1 MPMIFNFPKLWTPRR
16 VKQAV
21 STMDITPTFVNILG
35 GEIDPYISMEGRSM
49 GKHLVGL
56 GGHDEVIG
64 EYFGEGVCLRRGP
77 NLQE

>member
-1 MPMIFNFPKLWTPRR
+1 MIFHYPKAWTPKRI
-16 VKQAV
+16 KQAV

-49 GKHLVGL
+49 IKHLTGQP

-64 EYFGEGVCLRRGP
+64 EYFGEGVSIF
-77 NLQE
+77 